1 MIQTAAKLRSALRAL
16 ALTVVKGGI
25 RAYQL
30 TLSPFVGHQCRFHP
44 TCSNYA
50 LAALDSRG
58 PLMGAW
64 LALRRLSKC
73 HPLHP
78 GGFDPPPAARPAA
91 RPAQNSP
98 SRSPCAEPLRPKQQ
112 PAILRT
118 VCKGHEE
125 AP

>member
-1 MIQTAAKLRSALRAL
+1 MARPAATLRSASRTLAL
-16 ALTVVKGGI
+16 AIGKGCI

-30 TLSPFVGHQCRFHP
+30 TLSPFIGHQCRFYP

-58 PLMGAW
+58 PLEGAW

-73 HPLHP
+73 HPFHP
-78 GGFDPPPAARPAA
+78 GGFDPPPVSVPA
-91 RPAQNSP
+91 
-98 SRSPCAEPLRPKQQ
+98 
-112 PAILRT
+112 
-118 VCKGHEE
+118 EE